1 MPYRVVPRAVGSWLA
16 ALVFL
21 LGVARVVTSALLA
34 ADARPLVYTADVD
47 SIIHPVSAE
56 FMISA
61 IDRADEERASLL
73 IFTLRTPGGLVDST
87 QSIIARMLAARTPIA
102 VFVAPGGARAAS
114 AGFLIVLAADVAAM
128 APGTHMGAAHPV
140 TLGGDAAAKPD
151 ETMSKKIASDLAA
164 WARSL
169 AERRKRNVT
178 LAAEAVTDSRA
189 FTDSEALAAQPPLID
204 LVATDVPD
212 LLKKIDGRTVARFDG
227 RTVTIAT
234 AGARIVDLEMTR
246 RQRFLSAIAHPQ
258 IAYLLMTLG
267 ILGITVELWNP
278 GVIAP
283 GVVGGVCL
291 LLAFFAFQVLPVSTA
306 GILLIVF
313 GVFLLV
319 LEIKIPSFGVLGLG
333 GILSLVVGSLMLP
346 GDVPGVA
353 LRPGVVL
360 PVALGMSAI
369 LVFLGRLAL
378 RAHRQPAATGAG
390 AMIGRRGR
398 ALAAMTPD
406 RPAQVAVVGEIWTAT
421 TAAPVAQGEA
431 VEVVAVD
438 GLTLRVVPAAG
449 SAEGA
454 SS

>member
-1 MPYRVVPRAVGSWLA
+1 MTCRVVPRVAGSWLSVLLVLTA
-16 ALVFL
+16 AAVLPPPL
-21 LGVARVVTSALLA
+21 TA
-34 ADARPLVYTADVD
+34 ADGPPLVYAADVD

-61 IDRADEERASLL
+61 IDRADRDRAALL
-73 IFTLRTPGGLVDST
+73 VLTLRTPGGLVDST
-87 QSIIARMLAARTPIA
+87 QTIVARMLSARTPVA

-114 AGFLIVLAADVAAM
+114 AGFLIVLAADIAAM

-140 TLGGDAAAKPD
+140 TLGGDGAAKPD

-189 FTDSEALAAQPPLID
+189 FTDSEALNAKPPLID
-204 LVATDVPD
+204 LVATDVGD
-212 LLKKIDGRTVARFDG
+212 LIAKVNGRTIPRFDG
-227 RTVTIAT
+227 RTVTIESV
-234 AGARIVDLEMTR
+234 GARVVDIEMTR
-246 RQRFLSAIAHPQ
+246 RQRFLSTIAHPQ

-267 ILGITVELWNP
+267 ILGLTVELWNP
-278 GVIAP
+278 GAIAP

-306 GILLIVF
+306 GILLVLF
-313 GVFLLV
+313 GIFLLV
-319 LEIKIPSFGVLGLG
+319 LEIKIPSFGILGLG

-346 GDVPGVA
+346 GDVPGVT
-353 LRPGVVL
+353 LRPGVVV
-360 PVALGMSAI
+360 PVALAMSAI

-378 RAHRQPAATGAG
+378 RAHRQPAATGSS

-398 ALAAMTPD
+398 ALTAMS
-406 RPAQVAVVGEIWTAT
+406 PAKPGQVSVLGEIWNATTTAT
-421 TAAPVAQGEA
+421 IAEGEPVG
-431 VEVVAVD
+431 VVAVD
-438 GLTLRVVPAAG
+438 GLTLHVAPAAR
-449 SAEGA
+449 STEGA
-454 SS
+454 TS